1 MGKTTL
7 HLVRVSNPSFH
18 FHFHFL
24 QIQTRSLS
32 TLLTSN
38 GTITEQSQNI
48 ARTRLP
54 QSQHSKPLPPRPL
67 PHTPRRTTM
76 RHPSLNLPLPL
87 PPHTPNRL
95 SPPPNPLHLPPLL
108 PDLRLRRPQ
117 DNRPPLPPRNLRPP
131 LRHRFRP
138 SNPSHRIQHRPL
150 RRNHRPIPRRGGL
163 ELQDGEMVAC
173 ILCHRATSAGRKNL
187 AP

>member
-7 HLVRVSNPSFH
+7 HLVRVSNPS

-38 GTITEQSQNI
+38 GTITDNDQQI

-54 QSQHSKPLPPRPL
+54 QPQHSKSLPPRPL

-76 RHPSLNLPLPL
+76 RDPSINLPLPL
-87 PPHTPNRL
+87 PPHAPNRL
-95 SPPPNPLHLPPLL
+95 TPPPNPLHLPPLL
-108 PDLRLRRPQ
+108 PDLRLRRPKS
-117 DNRPPLPPRNLRPP
+117 NRPPLPPRNLRPP
-131 LRHRFRP
+131 LRHRFHASKP
-138 SNPSHRIQHRPL
+138 IHRIQHRPL
-150 RRNHRPIPRRGGL
+150 RRDHRPLPSTRRL
-163 ELQDGEMVAC
+163 ELQDREMVAC